1 MMSTTE
7 EDFELELRSLPGVLN
22 VALERNDDDGV
33 GGVTLLVYG
42 PNARDTETVAQQ
54 IATLYFPEARIIVES
69 ANEELKP
76 VVVGG
81 VRVVLERAEFD
92 PHSGGCEVELS
103 LAGRHAF
110 ARTGSGPLIGGAE
123 ATLAALGDLGFDI
136 PFTLLSVTN
145 VTALRSWPV
154 IVALR
159 SRESGEDRFGVA
171 QADEDVLAA
180 AKATLDALNRF
191 AATRES

>member
-22 VALERNDDDGV
+22 VALEPDGGDGV
-33 GGVTLLVYG
+33 NSVTLLVYG
-42 PNARDTETVAQQ
+42 PNARETQTVAQQ
-54 IATLYFPEARIIVES
+54 IANLYFPEARIIVES

-76 VVVGG
+76 TTTTGA
-81 VRVVLERAEFD
+81 RVVLERAEFD
-92 PHSGGCEVELS
+92 PLSGGCEVELS
-103 LAGRHAF
+103 YAGRRAVGH
-110 ARTGSGPLIGGAE
+110 TGSGPLIGGAE

-159 SRESGEDRFGVA
+159 SRENGDDRFGVA
-171 QADEDVLAA
+171 QADEDVVAA

-191 AATRES
+191 ALTR

>member
-22 VALERNDDDGV
+22 VALERNDADGV
-33 GGVTLLVYG
+33 GSVTLLVYG
-42 PNARDTETVAQQ
+42 PNAQETETVAQQ
-54 IATLYFPEARIIVES
+54 IATLYFPQARIIVES

-76 VVVGG
+76 AAGSA
-81 VRVVLERAEFD
+81 RVVLERAEFD
-92 PHSGGCEVELS
+92 VQGGGCEVELS
-103 LAGRHAF
+103 FAGRHVV

-123 ATLAALGDLGFDI
+123 ATLVALADLGFDI

-159 SRESGEDRFGVA
+159 SRESGDDRFGVA
-171 QADEDVLAA
+171 QADEDVIAA

-191 AATRES
+191 AQAR

>member
-22 VALERNDDDGV
+22 VALERNDADEV
-33 GGVTLLVYG
+33 GRVTLLVYG
-42 PNARDTETVAQQ
+42 PNAHETETVAQQ
-54 IATLYFPEARIIVES
+54 IATLYFPQAHIVVES
-69 ANEELKP
+69 ANEELHP
-76 VVVGG
+76 AAGG
-81 VRVVLERAEFD
+81 ARVVLERATFD
-92 PHSGGCEVELS
+92 AQSGGCEVELS
-103 LAGRHAF
+103 YAGRHVVAH
-110 ARTGSGPLIGGAE
+110 TGSGPLIGGAE
-123 ATLAALGDLGFDI
+123 ATLAALADLGFDI

-159 SRESGEDRFGVA
+159 ARGEGDDRFGVA
-171 QADEDVLAA
+171 QADEDVVAA

-191 AATRES
+191 ASSR

>member
-22 VALERNDDDGV
+22 VSIERDGDALGV
-33 GGVTLLVYG
+33 VTLLVYG
-42 PNARDTETVAQQ
+42 PNARETEAVAQQ
-54 IATLYFPEARIIVES
+54 IATLYFPEARIVVES
-69 ANEELKP
+69 ANEELTP
-76 VVVGG
+76 AGTSG
-81 VRVVLERAEFD
+81 ARVVLEHAIFD
-92 PHSGGCEVELS
+92 PTSGGCEVELS
-103 LAGRHAF
+103 FAGRRAF
-110 ARTGSGPLIGGAE
+110 GRTGSGPLIGGAE
-123 ATLAALGDLGFDI
+123 ATLAALADLGFDI

-159 SRESGEDRFGVA
+159 SRENGDDRFGVA

-191 AATRES
+191 AASH